1 MAYFLEFMERRSRSR
16 LVQFWLTIEGF
27 KDPLE
32 AVGRHSAL
40 ENTAQ
45 SLADDKK
52 LSQSTTIAEDVS
64 FLHQAYFAN
73 RKDSDTLDIPV
84 KHQSTIQYFTQL
96 SSDQVT
102 EDIVRQVKVAMFSAQ
117 DSVYTQME
125 EEDWPMFGKSELYRK
140 AVANIE
146 RVSSSQAYPVPPPP
160 KRTSTSSTVLPTF
173 PPPPVRQH
181 TAPSLLPSISSP
193 PQRSIPKLINGNFAI
208 PTSKLDP
215 AISMPERSVSGGSTS
230 SGRQTRVSD
239 LREVQSSTPA
249 TPSLTRGS
257 SHFDVLMSA
266 GTMKQRNPLF
276 DDNED
281 EVDDGDSEY
290 IQVQRMEAIQAALN
304 EIIASDDMTASR
316 MSDSQTMS
324 PMLDEMKSPSAS
336 VVSLDSRLPANPRKI
351 ASRGVDNLKGFDV
364 ASPGNSTH
372 GFRHQVI
379 AGRKSLTS
387 LSPTEERPSRVL
399 FDDDPS
405 LAAPAMVEE
414 EEIVESKQDDLIK
427 LAEPGDLKLG
437 TEILRLQTKIQELV
451 KQEHLLETLISQ
463 AELTGNQAELRLL
476 HRSQSSIR
484 QETRSCIFQKA
495 QYEQQEEENRL
506 VPGRTR
512 VTIPSHIDT
521 LEEGKQVVRYIVR
534 IEQLDENQE
543 VGLKWDIARRYN
555 DFHDLDKGVRDWA
568 SNASDKNAQMEVR
581 KRVAELPSKK
591 LVPVLSGN
599 QLDTRRAGL
608 ERYLQVSTISTI
620 KADK

>member
-52 LSQSTTIAEDVS
+52 LSESTTIAEDVS

-73 RKDSDTLDIPV
+73 RKDSDTLDVPV

-96 SSDQVT
+96 PTGQVT

-125 EEDWPMFGKSELYRK
+125 EEDWPIFGKSELYRK

-146 RVSSSQAYPVPPPP
+146 RVSSSQAYSVPPPP
-160 KRTSTSSTVLPTF
+160 KRTSTSSTVLPML

-215 AISMPERSVSGGSTS
+215 AISMPERSVSGGSAS
-230 SGRQTRVSD
+230 SSRQTRVSD
-239 LREVQSSTPA
+239 LMEVQASTPA

-290 IQVQRMEAIQAALN
+290 VQAQRMEAIQAALN
-304 EIIASDDMTASR
+304 EIIASDDMTVSR

-324 PMLDEMKSPSAS
+324 PMLDEMKSPSPS

-351 ASRGVDNLKGFDV
+351 ASKSVENFKGFDV
-364 ASPGNSTH
+364 TSPGGSLH
-372 GFRHQVI
+372 GFRHPVI

-387 LSPTEERPSRVL
+387 LSPFEERPSRVL

-405 LAAPAMVEE
+405 LAAPTMLEE
-414 EEIVESKQDDLIK
+414 EEIVEEKQQDLIK
-427 LAEPGDLKLG
+427 LAEPGNLKLG

-521 LEEGKQVVRYIVR
+521 LEDGKQVVRYIVR

-568 SNASDKNAQMEVR
+568 TNASDKNAQVEIR
-581 KRVAELPSKK
+581 KKVAELPSKK

-608 ERYLQVSTISTI
+608 ERYLQVSTL
-620 KADK
+620 

>member
-1 MAYFLEFMERRSRSR
+1 

-290 IQVQRMEAIQAALN
+290 IQVQRM
-304 EIIASDDMTASR
+304 
-316 MSDSQTMS
+316 
-324 PMLDEMKSPSAS
+324 
-336 VVSLDSRLPANPRKI
+336 
-351 ASRGVDNLKGFDV
+351 
-364 ASPGNSTH
+364 
-372 GFRHQVI
+372 
-379 AGRKSLTS
+379 KSL
-387 LSPTEERPSRVL
+387 
-399 FDDDPS
+399 
-405 LAAPAMVEE
+405 
-414 EEIVESKQDDLIK
+414 
-427 LAEPGDLKLG
+427 
-437 TEILRLQTKIQELV
+437 LR
-451 KQEHLLETLISQ
+451 
-463 AELTGNQAELRLL
+463 
-476 HRSQSSIR
+476 
-484 QETRSCIFQKA
+484 
-495 QYEQQEEENRL
+495 
-506 VPGRTR
+506 
-512 VTIPSHIDT
+512 TI
-521 LEEGKQVVRYIVR
+521 
-534 IEQLDENQE
+534 
-543 VGLKWDIARRYN
+543 
-555 DFHDLDKGVRDWA
+555 
-568 SNASDKNAQMEVR
+568 
-581 KRVAELPSKK
+581 
-591 LVPVLSGN
+591 
-599 QLDTRRAGL
+599 
-608 ERYLQVSTISTI
+608 
-620 KADK
+620 